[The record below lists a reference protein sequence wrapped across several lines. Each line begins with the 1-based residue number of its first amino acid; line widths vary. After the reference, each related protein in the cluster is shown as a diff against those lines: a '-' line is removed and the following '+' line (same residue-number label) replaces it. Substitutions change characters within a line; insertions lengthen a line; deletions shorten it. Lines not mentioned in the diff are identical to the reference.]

1 MTAVAIEAIGLDY
14 RYPDGTHALH
24 DVSVR
29 VRQGEMVAVLGPSG
43 AGKSTLFRCLAGLDS
58 ATGGTVR
65 FDGVD
70 LAALRGGTRRRT
82 LSRIGL
88 VFQEFHLVGQAT
100 VLSNVLIGRLASAP
114 TALSLLHVMSRRDRE
129 LAVNLLVRVG
139 LEPQLRKRADALS
152 GGQRQRVALARALAQ
167 GPSVLLADEPVANL
181 DPVLAAGVVDD
192 IVRMVR
198 AEGLTAVLN
207 LHDVGLARRVAK
219 RIVGMRAGRVQ
230 FDLPVDEVDDTL
242 LDALYRGAE
251 EREIAAQPADA
262 ATEPQDQHP
271 AAAEVFL

>member
-1 MTAVAIEAIGLDY
+1 MTAVAIEATGLGY
-14 RYPDGTHALH
+14 RYPDGTRALH
-24 DVSVR
+24 DVSVSVSR
-29 VRQGEMVAVLGPSG
+29 GEIVAVLGPSG

-58 ATGGTVR
+58 ATEGTVR

-70 LAALRGGTRRRT
+70 LATLRGHERRRT

-88 VFQEFHLVGQAT
+88 VFQEFHLVGPAT
-100 VLSNVLIGRLASAP
+100 VLSNVLIGRLSEAKR
-114 TALSLLHVMSRRDRE
+114 ALSLLHIMNRHDRE
-129 LAVNLLVRVG
+129 LAVDLLIRLG

-167 GPSVLLADEPVANL
+167 RPSVLLADEPVANL

-207 LHDVGLARRVAK
+207 LHDVALARRVAQ
-219 RIVGMRAGRVQ
+219 RIVGMRSGRVQ
-230 FDLPVDEVDDTL
+230 FDLPTDELDDTL
-242 LDALYRGAE
+242 LDALYRGAADGDAPARPAQSE
-251 EREIAAQPADA
+251 SPREQP
-262 ATEPQDQHP
+262 P
-271 AAAEVFL
+271 AIAEVVL